1 MTFNKFDLDFLKSIG
16 IRADDTPLDDERLAQ
31 PDGTIRLLEEYGIPV
46 TRENYLDLAFA
57 GNPPEEPLDGE
68 IEVADTDSH
77 DPVLGFLKANN
88 LPLTRENYLSVAY
101 LGNPP
106 KELDAETEAELPDT
120 TGGECGEPSRTTIR
134 GIPICSE
141 CGKSTRNRN
150 MIVCAPCRKRT
161 RLLLTTEDKKWL
173 REIGIA
179 R

>member
-1 MTFNKFDLDFLKSIG
+1 MTFSKFDLDFLKSVG
-16 IRADDTPLDDERLAQ
+16 IRADDMPLDDERLAQ

-106 KELDAETEAELPDT
+106 KELDAKQKRN
-120 TGGECGEPSRTTIR
+120 SRTL
-134 GIPICSE
+134 PAASVA
-141 CGKSTRNRN
+141 NQ
-150 MIVCAPCRKRT
+150 A
-161 RLLLTTEDKKWL
+161 
-173 REIGIA
+173 A
-179 R
+179 RRYVAFQFARSAANQRATGT